1 MHGRALHTNET
12 ASAPSR
18 GTNSLTSEYTRDK
31 LSVKWCG
38 YFQRSL
44 LEVLREMGC
53 LQAEGVSLREAILT
67 EYIVQRGFNSKQET
81 KWVDRRQIWEK
92 CKI

>member
-1 MHGRALHTNET
+1 MNLVLLFIEKCPMCTVGLCTQMRV
-12 ASAPSR
+12 SAPSR
-18 GTNSLTSEYTRDK
+18 DTSSLTSEYTRDR

-53 LQAEGVSLREAILT
+53 LQAEGIS
-67 EYIVQRGFNSKQET
+67 
-81 KWVDRRQIWEK
+81 
-92 CKI
+92 